1 MLESH
6 LGVLCCVLCVKYVLW
21 DVRVRCVMGKAP
33 QWAAER
39 DQFWL
44 AGVGEGRGIA
54 AHCPRL
60 LWEAALGKKVGP
72 QCSAVLCA

>member
-1 MLESH
+1 MFESH
-6 LGVLCCVLCVKYVLW
+6 FGVPCCVLCVKYVLW
-21 DVRVRCVMGKAP
+21 DVRVRSVMGKAQ

-60 LWEAALGKKVGP
+60 LWEAVLGKKVGP